1 MPSTKRKSPE
11 PVEATWYKGKQAK
24 TGNSLGLRFDKAL
37 FHSHPEFKGT
47 VKARILGP
55 GRMLV
60 VAERSSKAR
69 HEEDPVIAS
78 FLSFLAADMVR
89 SPNRIRPLSPS
100 FVARMD
106 RLTKGVASD
115 PDEYLGDEPLI

>member
-37 FHSHPEFKGT
+37 FHSRPEFKGT
-47 VKARILGP
+47 VKAGILGP

-60 VAERSSKAR
+60 GAERSSKAS

-100 FVARMD
+100 FVPRMD
-106 RLTKGVASD
+106 RLPKGVASD
-115 PDEYLGDEPLI
+115 PAEYLGAQPLI